1 MSPTASAGDLSVPSD
16 EAYEPV
22 DGRGWQK
29 CAACHACLVHYS
41 GGFGMNWLER
51 RSRAGLGREAAERV
65 SAGCYGAVV
74 AASTL
79 AGTAELPAGQLTLL
93 VVATNLVYFGTHVF
107 AYSIGDPDLERQH
120 LHHVAARHARVGA
133 PMISAAF
140 LPLIVALVLE
150 WLGIN
155 HERAT
160 NIGVFTAAG
169 LLVVVALPGAYLH
182 GVRGWGLALV
192 TLLIVFMTA
201 LLVVAKVW
209 LTH

>member
-1 MSPTASAGDLSVPSD
+1 M
-16 EAYEPV
+16 
-22 DGRGWQK
+22 
-29 CAACHACLVHYS
+29 
-41 GGFGMNWLER
+41 WLER
-51 RSRAGLGREAAERV
+51 RSRGGLGHEAAERV

-79 AGTAELPAGQLTLL
+79 AGTAELPAGKLVLL

-107 AYSIGDPDLERQH
+107 AYTIGDPDLERHH
-120 LHHVAARHARVGA
+120 LGKVLARHARIGA
-133 PMISAAF
+133 PMITAAF
-140 LPLIVALVLE
+140 LPLVVALVLE
-150 WLGIN
+150 GLGVN
-155 HERAT
+155 HQSAT

-182 GVRGWGLALV
+182 GVRGWGLALI
-192 TLLIVFMTA
+192 TLLIVAMTT

>member
-1 MSPTASAGDLSVPSD
+1 
-16 EAYEPV
+16 
-22 DGRGWQK
+22 
-29 CAACHACLVHYS
+29 
-41 GGFGMNWLER
+41 MNWLER
-51 RSRAGLGREAAERV
+51 RSQRELGREAAERV
-65 SAGCYGAVV
+65 SAGCYGAIV

-79 AGTAELPAGQLTLL
+79 AGTAELPTGKLTLL
-93 VVATNLVYFGTHVF
+93 VVATNLVYFGTHVL

-120 LHHVAARHARVGA
+120 LHRIAARHARVAA

-150 WLGIN
+150 ALGVQ
-155 HERAT
+155 HDQAT

-182 GVRGWGLALV
+182 GLRGWRLV
-192 TLLIVFMTA
+192 LITLLIVAMTA

>member
-1 MSPTASAGDLSVPSD
+1 
-16 EAYEPV
+16 
-22 DGRGWQK
+22 
-29 CAACHACLVHYS
+29 
-41 GGFGMNWLER
+41 MNWVER
-51 RSRAGLGREAAERV
+51 RSRRRPGSEAAERV
-65 SAGCYGAVV
+65 SAGCYGAIV

-79 AGTAELPAGQLTLL
+79 AGTAELPAGRLTLL

-107 AYSIGDPDLERQH
+107 AYSVGDPDLERQH
-120 LHHVAARHARVGA
+120 LHRIAARHARVGA

-150 WLGIN
+150 ALGAD

-182 GVRGWGLALV
+182 GVRGWGLAFITLV
-192 TLLIVFMTA
+192 IAAMTA

>member
-1 MSPTASAGDLSVPSD
+1 M
-16 EAYEPV
+16 
-22 DGRGWQK
+22 
-29 CAACHACLVHYS
+29 
-41 GGFGMNWLER
+41 
-51 RSRAGLGREAAERV
+51 
-65 SAGCYGAVV
+65 

-79 AGTAELPAGQLTLL
+79 AGTAELPTGKLTLL
-93 VVATNLVYFGTHVF
+93 VVATNLVYFGTHVL
-107 AYSIGDPDLERQH
+107 AYSIGDPDLEREH
-120 LHHVAARHARVGA
+120 LHRVAARHARVGA

-150 WLGIN
+150 AFGVQ
-155 HERAT
+155 HDQAT

-182 GVRGWGLALV
+182 GLRGWRLALI
-192 TLLIVFMTA
+192 TLLIVAMTA